1 MTIRDILFPMLSYP
15 TATAAD
21 SIERAVTLATGLGA
35 HIVGVTFELD
45 IHSPVGLY
53 AHPVHISGIFAAE
66 RKKSASNARDLI
78 ATFDDICAR
87 QATARTDGATHEH
100 AVEHCSPTE
109 VAAILVDHA
118 RLRDLSVFPIKAED
132 QGQQSLVEA
141 LIFESGRPVLLL
153 PEAATRQLSSSFNRV
168 AVAWD
173 YSRPA
178 TRAVADGLP
187 MLRAAKYVHVVTVV
201 DEKHLHKPGSGAELC
216 KHLAGHGV
224 EVTFHKIQAKG
235 RAIGDVLEAFAVER
249 SIDLLVMGA
258 YGHSRLRE
266 FILGGATKHV
276 LTYPFTWT
284 LVSH

>member
-15 TATAAD
+15 TATAVD
-21 SIERAVTLATGLGA
+21 SIERAVTWATGLGA
-35 HIVGVTFELD
+35 HIMGVTFELD
-45 IHSPVGLY
+45 IRSPVGLY

-66 RKKSASNARDLI
+66 SRKSASNARDLV
-78 ATFDDICAR
+78 AAFEDICAR
-87 QATARTDGATHEH
+87 QGTTHAGTTHKH
-100 AVEHCSPTE
+100 AVEHCAPSE
-109 VAAILVDHA
+109 VATILVDHA

-132 QGQQSLVEA
+132 ESQRSLVEA

-153 PEAATRQLSSSFNRV
+153 PETATRQLSSSFDRV

-173 YSRPA
+173 HSRPA
-178 TRAVADGLP
+178 TRAVADALP
-187 MLRAAKYVHVVTVV
+187 MLRAAKHVHVVTVV

-224 EVTFHKIQAKG
+224 EVTFDKIQAKG

-258 YGHSRLRE
+258 YGHSKLRE

-276 LTYPFTWT
+276 LAHPFTWT
-284 LVSH
+284 LLSH

>member
-15 TATAAD
+15 TATAVD
-21 SIERAVTLATGLGA
+21 SIERAVTLTAGLGA

-45 IHSPVGLY
+45 IRSPVGLY

-87 QATARTDGATHEH
+87 QGTARTGATHEH
-100 AVEHCSPTE
+100 AVEHCSPIE

-118 RLRDLSVFPIKAED
+118 KLRDLSVFPIKAED

-153 PEAATRQLSSSFNRV
+153 PETATRQLSSSFDRV

-173 YSRPA
+173 HSRPA
-178 TRAVADGLP
+178 TRAVADALP
-187 MLRAAKYVHVVTVV
+187 ILRGAKHVHVVTVV
-201 DEKHLHKPGSGAELC
+201 NEKNLHKPGSGAELC

-224 EVTFHKIQAKG
+224 EVTFDKVQAKG
-235 RAIGDVLEAFAVER
+235 RAVGDVLEAFVIER
-249 SIDLLVMGA
+249 SIDLMVMGA

-266 FILGGATKHV
+266 FILGGATKRV

>member
-21 SIERAVTLATGLGA
+21 SIERAVTLAAGLGA

-45 IHSPVGLY
+45 IRSPVGLY
-53 AHPVHISGIFAAE
+53 THPVHISGIFAAE

-87 QATARTDGATHEH
+87 QGTARKGATHEH

-109 VAAILVDHA
+109 VTAILVDHA
-118 RLRDLSVFPIKAED
+118 RLRDLSVFPTKAED

-153 PEAATRQLSSSFNRV
+153 PETATRQLSSSFDRV

-173 YSRPA
+173 HSRPA
-178 TRAVADGLP
+178 TRAVADALP
-187 MLRAAKYVHVVTVV
+187 ILRGAKHVHVVTVV
-201 DEKHLHKPGSGAELC
+201 DEKNLHKPGSGAELC

-224 EVTFHKIQAKG
+224 EVTFDKVQAKG
-235 RAIGDVLEAFAVER
+235 RAIGDVLEAFVVER
-249 SIDLLVMGA
+249 SIDLMVMGA

-276 LTYPFTWT
+276 LTHPFTWT

>member
-87 QATARTDGATHEH
+87 QATARTGGATHEH

-118 RLRDLSVFPIKAED
+118 RLTS
-132 QGQQSLVEA
+132 
-141 LIFESGRPVLLL
+141 
-153 PEAATRQLSSSFNRV
+153 
-168 AVAWD
+168 
-173 YSRPA
+173 
-178 TRAVADGLP
+178 
-187 MLRAAKYVHVVTVV
+187 
-201 DEKHLHKPGSGAELC
+201 
-216 KHLAGHGV
+216 AG
-224 EVTFHKIQAKG
+224 
-235 RAIGDVLEAFAVER
+235 
-249 SIDLLVMGA
+249 
-258 YGHSRLRE
+258 
-266 FILGGATKHV
+266 
-276 LTYPFTWT
+276 
-284 LVSH
+284 

>member
-15 TATAAD
+15 TATAVD
-21 SIERAVTLATGLGA
+21 SIERAVTLTAGLGA

-45 IHSPVGLY
+45 IRSPVGLY

-87 QATARTDGATHEH
+87 QGTARTGATHEH
-100 AVEHCSPTE
+100 AVEHCSPIE

-118 RLRDLSVFPIKAED
+118 KLRDLSVFPIKAED

-153 PEAATRQLSSSFNRV
+153 PETATRQLSSSFDRV

-173 YSRPA
+173 HSRPA
-178 TRAVADGLP
+178 TRAVADALP
-187 MLRAAKYVHVVTVV
+187 ILRGAKHVHVVTVV
-201 DEKHLHKPGSGAELC
+201 NEKNLHKPGSGAELC

-224 EVTFHKIQAKG
+224 EVTFDKVQAKG
-235 RAIGDVLEAFAVER
+235 RTIGDVLEAFVVER
-249 SIDLLVMGA
+249 SIDLMVMGA

-276 LTYPFTWT
+276 LTHPFTWT